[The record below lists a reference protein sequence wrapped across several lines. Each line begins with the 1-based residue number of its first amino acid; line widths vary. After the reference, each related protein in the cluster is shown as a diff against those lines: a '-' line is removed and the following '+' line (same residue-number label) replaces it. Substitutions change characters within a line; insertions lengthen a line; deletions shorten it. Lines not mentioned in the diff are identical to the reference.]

1 MKKKLGNFFLIL
13 GGILLLAVVAQIIWN
28 LNAARQSS
36 KSASNVV
43 SQMHNLVGHKETSSE
58 DLDPSLAENGLS
70 ATPGENGY
78 ISTEEVVVD
87 IDGYGYIGY
96 LTFPT
101 LDLQLP
107 VMSEWDYTRL
117 KVAPCRY
124 VGTVATDDIVI
135 AAHNNR
141 HFGPI
146 NDLALGDSVIFTDMN
161 GVSIHYEV
169 VESGIL
175 ASTAIEEM
183 TSGEFDLTLFTC
195 TIGGKSRVT
204 VRCNRTEAE

>member
-1 MKKKLGNFFLIL
+1 MLIF
-13 GGILLLAVVAQIIWN
+13 GAILLLAVVIQIIWN
-28 LNAARQSS
+28 LNATRESNE
-36 KSASNVV
+36 SASNVV
-43 SQMHNLVGHKETSSE
+43 SQIHDMMGHKDATSE
-58 DLDPSLAENGLS
+58 DGEPSPNEDGQS
-70 ATPGENGY
+70 ATPGETGPV
-78 ISTEEVVVD
+78 STEEVVVE

-107 VMSEWDYTRL
+107 VMSELDNARL
-117 KVAPCRY
+117 KIAPCRW

-146 NDLALGDSVIFTDMN
+146 NDLVLGDSVIFTDMN
-161 GVSIHYEV
+161 GVSTHYEV

-183 TSGEFDLTLFTC
+183 TSGEFDMTLFTC
-195 TIGGKSRVT
+195 TVGGRSRVT
-204 VRCNRTEAE
+204 VRCDRVAE

>member
-1 MKKKLGNFFLIL
+1 MKKKLGNFLLIIGAAAMVFALVLTIITIRESISAERAASSVIDRIHAMESEGSL
-13 GGILLLAVVAQIIWN
+13 GEGQEGPS
-28 LNAARQSS
+28 AA
-36 KSASNVV
+36 
-43 SQMHNLVGHKETSSE
+43 E
-58 DLDPSLAENGLS
+58 DGQS
-70 ATPGENGY
+70 ATSGEAGTV
-78 ISTEEVVVD
+78 STEEIVVD

-101 LDLQLP
+101 LDMQLP
-107 VMSEWDYTRL
+107 VMSEWDYARL
-117 KVAPCRY
+117 KISPCRY

-146 NDLALGDSVIFTDMN
+146 NDLVLGDSVIFTDMN
-161 GVSIHYEV
+161 GVSTHYEV
-169 VESGIL
+169 VETDIL

-204 VRCNRTEAE
+204 VRCDRVEAE